1 MLTTLLLAA
10 FAYSLGSLSGS
21 LLVGR
26 LLRTDIREHGSG
38 NAGGTNALRI
48 LGWRLALA
56 VVVIDIAKGALA
68 SGLAL
73 RLAPAEGPL
82 SPEALGYLAGL
93 LAVIGHCWPIWHG
106 FRGGKGGA
114 TLVGALLALWP
125 LALIPMLA
133 TWFLVLGIRGFVGLA
148 TITAAWALPAFAA
161 WQGATVGLAFG
172 LAAAALITFTHRGN
186 LSRMVSGTE
195 PCFERA
201 RVLRLFRRGP
211 TG

>member
-1 MLTTLLLAA
+1 MLTTLILAVL
-10 FAYSLGSLSGS
+10 AYLLGSLSGS

-26 LLRTDIREHGSG
+26 LRRVDIRNHGSG

-73 RLAPAEGPL
+73 KLAPVEGPL
-82 SPEALGYLAGL
+82 SPDTLGLLAGL
-93 LAVIGHCWPIWHG
+93 LAVVGHCWPLWHG

-114 TLVGALLALWP
+114 TLVGALLVLWP
-125 LALIPMLA
+125 LALVPMLA

-148 TITAAWALPAFAA
+148 TISAAWALPAFAA
-161 WQGATVGLAFG
+161 WLGGTAELAFG
-172 LAAAALITFTHRGN
+172 LAVGTLITFTHRGN
-186 LSRMVSGTE
+186 LSRMASGTE

-201 RVLRLFRRGP
+201 RVLRPGRRGP
-211 TG
+211 TD